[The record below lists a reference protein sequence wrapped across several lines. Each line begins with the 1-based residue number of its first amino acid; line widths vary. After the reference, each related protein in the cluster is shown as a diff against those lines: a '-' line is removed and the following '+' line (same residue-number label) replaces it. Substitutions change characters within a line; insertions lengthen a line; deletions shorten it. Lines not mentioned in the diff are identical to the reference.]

1 MQSFFYA
8 VLLLP
13 VFLTIESTRLA
24 FWASLVS
31 SSPPPSFVPSPL
43 VLFLHAVWGTVVWVV
58 WMLMAWVL
66 WVPVRA
72 ILWIWG
78 IGRDGAYK
86 RASAAA
92 TARWYDAKRQR
103 AREDASFSA
112 SASPLKS
119 NKLSWYI
126 Y

>member
-1 MQSFFYA
+1 MQNFLYA
-8 VLLLP
+8 VVLLP

-43 VLFLHAVWGTVVWVV
+43 VLILRAAWGTVVWVLWV
-58 WMLMAWVL
+58 LMAWVF

-72 ILWIWG
+72 VLWVWG

-92 TARWYDAKRQR
+92 TARWYDAKLQR
-103 AREDASFSA
+103 ARQDTYFS
-112 SASPLKS
+112 SPAKS
-119 NKLSWYI
+119 NKLSWYV